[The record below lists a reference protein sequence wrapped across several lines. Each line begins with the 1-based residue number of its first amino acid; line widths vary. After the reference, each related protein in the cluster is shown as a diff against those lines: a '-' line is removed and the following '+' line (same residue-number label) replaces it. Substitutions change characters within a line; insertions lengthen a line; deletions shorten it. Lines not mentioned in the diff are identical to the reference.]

1 MSDDTAAI
9 YKLPYDKEV
18 DKDIY
23 EWLNSFPK
31 SRKADAVRHALR
43 YYIAASKS
51 SGETFKMIT
60 SSSDST
66 YKPSPKPVLKDTSQS
81 KEKKK
86 PKLNL
91 SNITKSQ

>member
-60 SSSDST
+60 DTTEPARKS
-66 YKPSPKPVLKDTSQS
+66 SPKPVIKDVDQN
-81 KEKKK
+81 KEKKR